1 MEYRDRILKV
11 RDLLK
16 EADCVLIGAGAG
28 LSTAAGME
36 YSGESF
42 EKNYREFIDKYY
54 FDNLYSAS
62 FYDFKTQEEKWAFF
76 AKMIKL
82 NRYND
87 KPLQLYQELYELVC
101 SKDYF
106 VLSTNVDGQFYN
118 SGFDA
123 ERVFEIQGDY
133 CFLQCE
139 NACHD
144 KLYYNKELVEKWIQ
158 NTKDCKILSDL
169 VMKCPVCGGNM
180 DMNLRKDANF
190 VQDKNW
196 YVQAKKYEEFINNA
210 KDKKMVLLEIGVGF
224 NTPGI
229 IRFPFERMVEENEDT
244 YLVRI
249 NKEYPS
255 AILDINDKLVSFNE
269 NVSKIIG
276 DLK

>member
-16 EADCVLIGAGAG
+16 EADYVLIGAGAG
-28 LSTAAGME
+28 LSAAAGME

-54 FDNLYSAS
+54 FDDLYSAS

-76 AKMIKL
+76 ARMIKL

-87 KPLQLYQELYELVC
+87 KPLQLYQELYELVR
-101 SKDYF
+101 SKNYF

-123 ERVFEIQGDY
+123 EKVFEIQGDY

-144 KLYYNKELVEKWIQ
+144 KLYYNRELVEEWIQ
-158 NTKDCKILSDL
+158 NTKDCRIPSDL

-229 IRFPFERMVEENEDT
+229 IRFPFERMTEENENT

-255 AILDINDKLVSFNE
+255 AILNISDKLVSFNE

>member
-1 MEYRDRILKV
+1 
-11 RDLLK
+11 
-16 EADCVLIGAGAG
+16 
-28 LSTAAGME
+28 
-36 YSGESF
+36 
-42 EKNYREFIDKYY
+42 
-54 FDNLYSAS
+54 
-62 FYDFKTQEEKWAFF
+62 
-76 AKMIKL
+76 
-82 NRYND
+82 
-87 KPLQLYQELYELVC
+87 
-101 SKDYF
+101 
-106 VLSTNVDGQFYN
+106 
-118 SGFDA
+118 
-123 ERVFEIQGDY
+123 
-133 CFLQCE
+133 
-139 NACHD
+139 
-144 KLYYNKELVEKWIQ
+144 
-158 NTKDCKILSDL
+158 
-169 VMKCPVCGGNM
+169 
-180 DMNLRKDANF
+180 MNLRKDANF